1 MALALSRP
9 AAGLLRTLDLE
20 AFLVWAIRDQMADR
34 TDTALHP
41 AERIAH
47 YGLLHGLPI
56 GAQVHGTGISADG
69 CAAIANRNEVGTDID
84 GGGAI
89 RGLPPRVHP
98 DAELAADII
107 EGLGARQR
115 RLVLH
120 HARYADRPDWLACVQ
135 PLVAVKRASDA
146 KGRYRHVVAEL
157 GWQATPKQSD
167 IAQGYFTRGISLFD
181 RLGRRRI
188 VEEERGFRFRVLGD
202 GSRQVLVT
210 WCPVEPAHSKAEVR
224 EANADYADWHD
235 ALWTV
240 FRRLT
245 QARRLRGHAVSGF
258 TAPARPWDDIP

>member
-1 MALALSRP
+1 VALAVSHP
-9 AAGLLRTLDLE
+9 AADLRRTLDLE

-41 AERIAH
+41 AEAVAH
-47 YGLLHGLPI
+47 YGVLYGLPI
-56 GAQVHGTGISADG
+56 GAGVYETGISADG

-98 DAELAADII
+98 DAELVADII

-120 HARYADRPDWLACVQ
+120 HARHADRPEWLHLVQ
-135 PLVAVKRASDA
+135 PLVAVKRPSDA

-157 GWQATPKQSD
+157 GWEATPKQSE
-167 IAQGYFTRGISLFD
+167 IAQRYFARGISLFD

-188 VEEERGFRFRVLGD
+188 VEEERGFQFRVLGD
-202 GSRQVLVT
+202 GSRQVLVK
-210 WCPVEPAHSKAEVR
+210 WCPVEPAHSKADIR
-224 EANADYADWHD
+224 EANADYMAWHE
-235 ALWTV
+235 ALWTI
-240 FRRLT
+240 FYSLKR
-245 QARRLRGHAVSGF
+245 ARRLRGHVVSGF
-258 TAPARPWDDIP
+258 AAPALPWELNP